1 MSNLNESYFRLR
13 STAVKICIKTVGS
26 EFGRTVYIV
35 AIAIYSVGYFFFIL
49 SQDFTFH
56 PKGISILLDPQKG
69 PVIFHENVLLL

>member
-1 MSNLNESYFRLR
+1 MEGFVSKQLAVNL
-13 STAVKICIKTVGS
+13 VGQFFS
-26 EFGRTVYIV
+26 
-35 AIAIYSVGYFFFIL
+35 GYLQCWLFFFIL